1 MDVLRMQEQQEVLR
15 MWNELDHR
23 KLKDVA
29 TENGMHWQML
39 MRLFD
44 QHGLTGRQEADPGP
58 DEILAATAVIRAS
71 WTPQQEKARWIAA
84 RRLIAG

>member
-1 MDVLRMQEQQEVLR
+1 MDVLRMWE
-15 MWNELDHR
+15 ELDHK

-29 TENGMHWQML
+29 MENGMHWQAL

-44 QHGLTGRQEADPGP
+44 QSGLTGRQPADPGP
-58 DEILAATAVIRAS
+58 DEILAAAAAIRAT